1 MTQKMRIAIF
11 LLLLVVMTACSSGE
25 PSHRGSADARAA
37 GAQADPSA
45 MLAYEHALRIELPNG
60 QLEARVA
67 ETQAACATAR
77 FGSCHLLN
85 FWRGEENVAEL
96 RVRVSPA
103 GVDPLIALASGEDGK
118 VLRRETKAED
128 LAQAVQD
135 NQRQEA
141 LLASYAEN
149 MKALSKRPGITV
161 ADLIALAREQADVE
175 QKREALAQEAAQQTR
190 RIETHLLTLYLAEK
204 GASEDSFTHRFAEM
218 WNLRFSRGVVVVIE
232 LVLYAFI
239 LLPLF
244 FAACALWRWA
254 WVRLFRRKATNV
266 QSS

>member
-1 MTQKMRIAIF
+1 MTQKMRVAIF
-11 LLLLVVMTACSSGE
+11 SLSLLVMTACSHGD
-25 PSHRGSADARAA
+25 PSYRGNADARAA
-37 GAQADPSA
+37 GTQANPSA
-45 MLAYEHALRIELPNG
+45 MLAYEHYLRVELPNG
-60 QLEARVA
+60 QLDARVA
-67 ETQAACATAR
+67 EAQAACETAR

-96 RVRVSPA
+96 RVRISPA

-149 MKALSKRPGITV
+149 MQALGKRPGITV
-161 ADLIALAREQADVE
+161 ADLIALAREQAEVE

-204 GASEDSFTHRFAEM
+204 GASEDSFTHRFGEM
-218 WNLRFSRGVVVVIE
+218 WKRFSRGVVVVIE

-244 FAACALWRWA
+244 FAACAIWRWA
-254 WVRLFRRKATNV
+254 WVRLFRRKTANV